1 MGNGTDVVFCV
12 QTLRNVVF
20 ETSLGN
26 LTAANVSADS
36 PLTGTGRGKAAWPY
50 LVRIA
55 PGGKVCADA
64 RDKVSFASST
74 GDRTAPALFDNDKDK
89 NIGGGPNRIA
99 SDPDKSN
106 GKSNGLKPGERS
118 SLLVRITG
126 VELRLIGET
135 RGDERDAVDLNFGL
149 AASIHGETSGD
160 SSGKSL
166 EGSDGRISDEEE
178 EGITETDVQVQ
189 LLRVGVS
196 VPSWNPRLGR
206 WADGPRADGHVLAPV
221 SFFLCLYGQLE

>member
-1 MGNGTDVVFCV
+1 M
-12 QTLRNVVF
+12 
-20 ETSLGN
+20 
-26 LTAANVSADS
+26 
-36 PLTGTGRGKAAWPY
+36 
-50 LVRIA
+50 VRIA

-74 GDRTAPALFDNDKDK
+74 GDRAAPALFEDKDK
-89 NIGGGPNRIA
+89 NIGDGPNRKA

-149 AASIHGETSGD
+149 AASIHGETSGVA
-160 SSGKSL
+160 SGKSL

-221 SFFLCLYGQLE
+221 SFFLCSYGQLV

>member
-1 MGNGTDVVFCV
+1 MGNVNDVVFCV

-20 ETSLGN
+20 ETSLGD

-74 GDRTAPALFDNDKDK
+74 GDRAAPALFEDKDK
-89 NIGGGPNRIA
+89 NIGDGPNRKA

-118 SLLVRITG
+118 SLLVRVTG

-149 AASIHGETSGD
+149 AASIHGETSGVA
-160 SSGKSL
+160 SGKSL

-196 VPSWNPRLGR
+196 VPSWDPIECR
-206 WADGPRADGHVLAPV
+206 WADRPRADGHVLAPV
-221 SFFLCLYGQLE
+221 SFF

>member
-1 MGNGTDVVFCV
+1 MGNVIDVVFCV

-55 PGGKVCADA
+55 PGGKVSADA

-74 GDRTAPALFDNDKDK
+74 GDRASRPALFEDNDK
-89 NIGGGPNRIA
+89 NIGGGPDRKA

-166 EGSDGRISDEEE
+166 EGDGRISDEEE

-196 VPSWNPRLGR
+196 VPSWDPRLGR
-206 WADGPRADGHVLAPV
+206 WADGPRVEHVLAPV
-221 SFFLCLYGQLE
+221 SFF

>member
-1 MGNGTDVVFCV
+1 MGNGSDVVFCL

-20 ETSLGN
+20 ETYLGN
-26 LTAANVSADS
+26 LTSANVSTDS

-55 PGGKVCADA
+55 PGGKVSADA

-74 GDRTAPALFDNDKDK
+74 GEPAAPALFDNDK
-89 NIGGGPNRIA
+89 NIGGGPNRKA

-118 SLLVRITG
+118 SMLVRVTG

-206 WADGPRADGHVLAPV
+206 WADGPREHVLAPV
-221 SFFLCLYGQLE
+221 SFF

>member
-1 MGNGTDVVFCV
+1 M
-12 QTLRNVVF
+12 
-20 ETSLGN
+20 
-26 LTAANVSADS
+26 
-36 PLTGTGRGKAAWPY
+36 
-50 LVRIA
+50 
-55 PGGKVCADA
+55 CADA

-74 GDRTAPALFDNDKDK
+74 GYRASRPALFEDNDKK
-89 NIGGGPNRIA
+89 IGDGPNPKA

>member
-1 MGNGTDVVFCV
+1 MGNETDVVFCL

-55 PGGKVCADA
+55 PGGKVSADA

-74 GDRTAPALFDNDKDK
+74 GDRAAPALFESDNDK
-89 NIGGGPNRIA
+89 NIGDGPNRKA
-99 SDPDKSN
+99 SNPDKSN

-118 SLLVRITG
+118 SLLVRVTG

-166 EGSDGRISDEEE
+166 EGDGRISDEEE

-196 VPSWNPRLGR
+196 VPSWDPIECR
-206 WADGPRADGHVLAPV
+206 WADRPRADGHVLAPV
-221 SFFLCLYGQLE
+221 SFF

>member
-1 MGNGTDVVFCV
+1 M
-12 QTLRNVVF
+12 
-20 ETSLGN
+20 
-26 LTAANVSADS
+26 
-36 PLTGTGRGKAAWPY
+36 
-50 LVRIA
+50 
-55 PGGKVCADA
+55 CADA

-74 GDRTAPALFDNDKDK
+74 GDRASRPALFEDNDKK
-89 NIGGGPNRIA
+89 IGDGPNPKA

-149 AASIHGETSGD
+149 AASIHGETSGVA
-160 SSGKSL
+160 SGKSL

>member
-1 MGNGTDVVFCV
+1 MGNESDVVFCL

-74 GDRTAPALFDNDKDK
+74 GDRASRPALFDNDKDK
-89 NIGGGPNRIA
+89 NIGDGPNPKA

-160 SSGKSL
+160 CIRQVSRRVRRANQRRGR
-166 EGSDGRISDEEE
+166 GGHHRDGRAGAAAARGCQRAELEPAPGS
-178 EGITETDVQVQ
+178 
-189 LLRVGVS
+189 
-196 VPSWNPRLGR
+196 LGGR
-206 WADGPRADGHVLAPV
+206 T
-221 SFFLCLYGQLE
+221 SS

>member
-1 MGNGTDVVFCV
+1 MGNVNDVVFCV

-20 ETSLGN
+20 ETSIGN
-26 LTAANVSADS
+26 LTSANVSADS

-55 PGGKVCADA
+55 PGGKVSADA

-74 GDRTAPALFDNDKDK
+74 GDRAAPALFEDKDK
-89 NIGGGPNRIA
+89 NIGDGPNRKA

-106 GKSNGLKPGERS
+106 GKSNGLKPVERS
-118 SLLVRITG
+118 SLLVRVTG

-149 AASIHGETSGD
+149 AASIHGETSGVA
-160 SSGKSL
+160 SGKSL

-206 WADGPRADGHVLAPV
+206 WADGPREHVLAPV
-221 SFFLCLYGQLE
+221 SFF